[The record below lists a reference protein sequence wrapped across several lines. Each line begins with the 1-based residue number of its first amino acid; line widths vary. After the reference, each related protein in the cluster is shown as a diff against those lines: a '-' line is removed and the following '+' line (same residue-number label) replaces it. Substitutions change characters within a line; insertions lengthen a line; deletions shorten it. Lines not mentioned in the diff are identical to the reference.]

1 MELQETSYQR
11 KMILIIRPSNKSLQA
26 IKTSIKEAVLPKGK
40 AKNQDELIREL
51 NPKIRGWC
59 NYHSSAMSSKAFCYL
74 DSYLFT
80 TLYRWGLRKHRKK
93 GKIWVKIRRYVKV
106 INIRN
111 LYIDT
116 EYFRNGRKNREYE
129 CGYRYK
135 GFVM

>member
-1 MELQETSYQR
+1 MVQLSQFSHVIQGLLLSR
-11 KMILIIRPSNKSLQA
+11 FLSVHHII
-26 IKTSIKEAVLPKGK
+26 
-40 AKNQDELIREL
+40 
-51 NPKIRGWC
+51 
-59 NYHSSAMSSKAFCYL
+59 
-74 DSYLFT
+74 
-80 TLYRWGLRKHRKK
+80 RWGLRKHRKK

-111 LYIDT
+111 PHIDT